1 MAFSEAELVFL
12 ALIFIFA
19 LGFLMSSLGARDNT
33 STVKKT
39 KKKRKERK
47 RVTRR
52 HCQEQQSR
60 SRRGPDEN
68 DDEEPYNP
76 RGTILWWDFLML
88 LLLIHYAFLEVM
100 TIYIVSSLLPCWYQQ
115 LRTPWDLLITA
126 KFIFEL
132 FFRKLWELVNNR
144 KKRKDDVLRLLNT
157 LAGKALLLR
166 NISTFYSSRIMWRE
180 IKGHVAVYERLLAT
194 KTEDITQEFIISWA
208 EVNAFSLTVTPAK
221 DSDVLRKVGLAFFN
235 FTCLQSVLSVYSD
248 SLVMQYVC

>member
-1 MAFSEAELVFL
+1 
-12 ALIFIFA
+12 
-19 LGFLMSSLGARDNT
+19 MSLLGARDNT

-47 RVTRR
+47 RATRR

-100 TIYIVSSLLPCWYQQ
+100 TIYTVSSLLPSWYQQ

-132 FFRKLWELVNNR
+132 FFRKLWELVNN
-144 KKRKDDVLRLLNT
+144 KKKPKDDVLRLLST

-194 KTEDITQEFIISWA
+194 KTEDITKEFIISWA
-208 EVNAFSLTVTPAK
+208 KVNAFSLTVTPAK